1 MRIPLDRG
9 KRKGGVK
16 FVKVEGEREEEKE
29 ILIRH
34 EMVFPKWKRWSHE
47 KFSRAWNKSY
57 SV

>member
-9 KRKGGVK
+9 KGKGGVK
-16 FVKVEGEREEEKE
+16 LVKVEGEREKEKE

-34 EMVFPKWKRWSHE
+34 EMVSRKWKKWSYQN
-47 KFSRAWNKSY
+47 FSRTWSEKY